1 MSENNDSSN
10 IDLNK
15 EIEQKLSKRSRDF
28 LSGLTGVSIYLLIL
42 LLMFLTFVTYLLLY
56 SGLAPIQPLDKTGQ
70 IFCIMIVES
79 SVLIYALVVFLR
91 FMKKRELNKN
101 NKEDNLTYDNKKI
114 SKIDNTIKILF
125 LAFLFVGWFP
135 IYLFCNYIL
144 QGQEEVFLGIIYS
157 GLGRYIF
164 KNGKDW
170 FIPIYIFTSLIVV
183 PLPWFYKLFKA
194 LYYKGQKEEK
204 IERSKI

>member
-15 EIEQKLSKRSRDF
+15 ENEQKLSKRSRDF

-79 SVLIYALVVFLR
+79 SVLIYALVIFLR

-101 NKEDNLTYDNKKI
+101 NEEDNLTYDNKKI
-114 SKIDNTIKILF
+114 SKIDNTIKNLF
-125 LAFLFVGWFP
+125 LAFLFLGWIP

-170 FIPIYIFTSLIVV
+170 FIPIYIFTFLIVV
-183 PLPWFYKLFKA
+183 PLPWFYKLFKS
-194 LYYKGQKEEK
+194 LFYKGQKEEIK
-204 IERSKI
+204 KTEN